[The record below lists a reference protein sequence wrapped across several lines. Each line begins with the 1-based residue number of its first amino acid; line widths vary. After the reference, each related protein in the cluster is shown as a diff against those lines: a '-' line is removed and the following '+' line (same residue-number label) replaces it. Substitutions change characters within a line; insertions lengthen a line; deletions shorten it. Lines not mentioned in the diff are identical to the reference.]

1 MSLATSTE
9 TTDTVFSTWRS
20 QLSIVLGLACLGFA
34 VAFAVRTAGIAIDDF
49 YITYRYAWHLAH
61 GDGMVF
67 NLGEHV
73 FGLSNPG
80 LAIVLAGL
88 HWMSGAPIEILATIV
103 FAVGLVGII
112 ACLLRT
118 APDRGAWPEILL
130 GGVLLLSSAFVWKS
144 QGSETSLALCLLLA
158 SAAFAERRPILAGLL
173 GGAAVWVRPDT
184 GLGLAVLGVLLIQ
197 AQKKLPWRW
206 AVTAALVVLGGAL
219 AAYGTFGTVLPIT
232 IESKRYLGEVTG
244 GAGFGARGYWVFGWA
259 RWLQLSGVWGGVIL
273 VYGALGLGQV
283 FRRWG
288 LCGRLL
294 AGYGAV
300 NILVYP
306 MLGVPFSVWYAFP
319 FAAAIL
325 FAFAASSFAAWRSA
339 RAASSGQRRA
349 LTAFSGLVA
358 LVAAAALAGSLAWN
372 LGWLREFAELPRQ
385 RAYREAALWIRQNTA
400 PDESISFGEIG
411 VLGYYSDRTVEDLLG
426 LVTPRSLPFIAK
438 KDLVGAFLA
447 HPTPII
453 LCHTGRRSTR
463 SILQQPWF
471 SRAYRQVASFPA
483 NGSGGVVLVFRREP
497 GRPIPPPRPPRG

>member
-1 MSLATSTE
+1 VDELKNPKSDA
-9 TTDTVFSTWRS
+9 WRS
-20 QLSIVLGLACLGFA
+20 RLSLGLGLACLA
-34 VAFAVRTAGIAIDDF
+34 LTVAFAVRTAGIAIDDF

-67 NLGEHV
+67 NLGEPV

-88 HWMSGAPIEILATIV
+88 HWISGAPIEILATIV

-118 APDRGAWPEILL
+118 APDRGVWPEILL

-184 GLGLAVLGVLLIQ
+184 GLGLAVLGVLLIH
-197 AQKKLPWRW
+197 AQRKLPWRW
-206 AVTAALVVLGGAL
+206 AVTAALVILGGAL
-219 AAYGTFGTVLPIT
+219 AAYATFGTVLPIT
-232 IESKRYLGEVTG
+232 FESKRYLGEVTG
-244 GAGFGARGYWVFGWA
+244 GAGFGGRGYWMVGWA
-259 RWLQLSGVWGGVIL
+259 RWLQLSGVWGGAIL
-273 VYGALGLGQV
+273 LYGAFGSGEV

-294 AGYGAV
+294 AGYGVV
-300 NILVYP
+300 NLLVYP
-306 MLGVPFSVWYAFP
+306 LLGVPFSVWYVFP
-319 FAAAIL
+319 FATAIL
-325 FAFAASSFAAWRSA
+325 FGFAASGFAAWRTA
-339 RAASSGQRRA
+339 RTAWSGGHRAKAAI
-349 LTAFSGLVA
+349 SGLIV
-358 LVAAAALAGSLAWN
+358 LAAAVSLGGSLVWN
-372 LGWLREFAELPRQ
+372 LGWLRDFAELPRQ
-385 RAYREAALWIRQNTA
+385 RAYREAALWIRRNSA
-400 PDESISFGEIG
+400 PEESIAFGEIG

-463 SILQQPWF
+463 SIVGRPWF
-471 SRAYRQVASFPA
+471 QRAYREVARFPA
-483 NGSGGVVLVFRREP
+483 SEEGGVVLVFRRVP
-497 GRPIPPPRPPRG
+497 GTHIPPPRRPRG

>member
-1 MSLATSTE
+1 LSIPNETPRAVSGIWRSWGSLA
-9 TTDTVFSTWRS
+9 
-20 QLSIVLGLACLGFA
+20 LGLGS
-34 VAFAVRTAGIAIDDF
+34 VALAIGFAVRTAGIAIDDF

-61 GDGMVF
+61 GDGLVF
-67 NLGEHV
+67 NLGERV

-80 LAIVLAGL
+80 LALVLAGL
-88 HWMSGAPIEILATIV
+88 HWVTGARIEILATIV
-103 FAVGLVGII
+103 FAVALLGIVGCLV
-112 ACLLRT
+112 RS
-118 APDRGAWPEILL
+118 APDRGSWPEILL

-184 GLGLAVLGVLLIQ
+184 GLGLAVLGVLLIR

-206 AVTAALVVLGGAL
+206 AVTAALVILGGAL
-219 AAYGTFGTVLPIT
+219 AAYATFGTILPIT
-232 IESKRYLGEVTG
+232 FESKRYLGEVTG
-244 GAGFGARGYWVFGWA
+244 GAGFGGRGYWVVGWA
-259 RWLQLSGVWGGVIL
+259 RWLQLGGVWGGAIL
-273 VYGALGLGQV
+273 FYGAFGLAKV

-294 AGYGAV
+294 AGYGVV
-300 NILVYP
+300 NLLVYP
-306 MLGVPFSVWYAFP
+306 LLDVPFSVWYAFP

-325 FAFAASSFAAWRSA
+325 FGFAASGFAAWRTA
-339 RAASSGQRRA
+339 RAAGSGGHRA
-349 LTAFSGLVA
+349 KAAISGIIVLIAAVA
-358 LVAAAALAGSLAWN
+358 LGGSLVWN
-372 LGWLREFAELPRQ
+372 LGWLRDFAELPRQ
-385 RAYREAALWIRQNTA
+385 RSYREAALWIRDNST
-400 PDESISFGEIG
+400 PEESIAFLEIG

-447 HPTPII
+447 HPTPIF

-471 SRAYRQVASFPA
+471 RRAYRQVASFPA
-483 NGSGGVVLVFRREP
+483 NGSGGVVLVFRRVP
-497 GRPIPPPRPPRG
+497 GEPIPPPRPPRG